1 MNENNYIFLIFLDK
15 LLHVLKCSTN
25 LKNYSYGLEISIWYR
40 AEIELEDNP
49 KKNIFGPIYNI
60 KKHKNVLFNF
70 DALENLEDLK

>member
-1 MNENNYIFLIFLDK
+1 MALKFRYDTEQK
-15 LLHVLKCSTN
+15 LSFRT
-25 LKNYSYGLEISIWYR
+25 IQ
-40 AEIELEDNP
+40 